1 VGAAGNISRIVPIK
15 IKSAN
20 PIITVRAG
28 DRIMDFEIRMEI
40 FLALNL
46 IKTVL
51 MGVLDDYLSNITE
64 DSLP

>member
-1 VGAAGNISRIVPIK
+1 
-15 IKSAN
+15 
-20 PIITVRAG
+20 
-28 DRIMDFEIRMEI
+28 MDFEIRMEI